1 MKEFCFIITNKSMKE
16 SGKRIES
23 VEKVSTVILMAATT
37 KDNLKMEI
45 EMDRESFFMI
55 KIRE

>member
-1 MKEFCFIITNKSMKE
+1 MKE

-23 VEKVSTVILMAATT
+23 VEKGSIAIPMAATM
-37 KDNLKMEI
+37 KEILKTEI

-55 KIRE
+55 KIREYLDFGFRES